1 MRFRAKIVHVVV
13 AGLPVAGCTTTESD
27 TKTTPKTDTAT
38 KTTPPDVKE
47 AKETKKDPQPDTPK
61 IPTIVVETPEDI
73 PVPLAGVAMPYTP
86 PVPDGKAAPAPAP
99 PAAPAPSAAAAAAPA
114 EPAAIAM
121 GPTGIELGHD
131 HPPGEP
137 CKPMRREEVEKAL
150 ADLKK

>member
-38 KTTPPDVKE
+38 KTTPDVKE
-47 AKETKKDPQPDTPK
+47 AKETTKDPQPDTPK
-61 IPTIVVETPEDI
+61 IPIVVVETPEDI
-73 PVPLAGVAMPYTP
+73 PVPLGGVAMPYTP
-86 PVPDGKAAPAPAP
+86 PLPESKSPPAPAP
-99 PAAPAPSAAAAAAPA
+99 TADAPSAAAAAAPA
-114 EPAAIAM
+114 APAAIAM

-150 ADLKK
+150 TDLKK